1 MGQNVVVEYEKGNP
15 KITKDGVT
23 VAKNCMLKDRGEEI
37 GSQLIRGVSHSLNN
51 LAGDGT
57 TTATVLASAIIKEGM
72 KYVQHDTT
80 LNILDIKKGFIKS

>member
-1 MGQNVVVEYEKGNP
+1 VLEYEKGNP

-37 GSQLIRGVSHSLNN
+37 GSYLIRGVSNSLNN

-57 TTATVLASAIIKEGM
+57 TTATLLTTAIIKEGL
-72 KYVQHDTT
+72 KYT
-80 LNILDIKKGFIKS
+80 